1 MADYKLKLDIDAA
14 LLEKKLEAAAKKVFG
29 RLGGTGGSSGGTGGS
44 NTNDE
49 FKKVLKINK
58 EITKSQNNT
67 LKTRRKYEHD
77 LKMEYVREKAAL
89 RAHNIMLEKAG
100 VQSQRTFRM
109 IGQLLGGSMGGT
121 AGQTIDMATTWFK
134 GKQKQ
139 RKASKDTQDAYDIM
153 PAKQQRK
160 WRKAHGGEAP
170 GTEDDSFNQF
180 ADFMGSAKEK
190 LGEATG
196 KVGKRFG
203 KTKAGKILGKNK
215 QKFAKT
221 KGGKAAG
228 KAGGVMAGMGKKIP
242 QAVKLAGIGAALAGG
257 AGLAKMVIDS
267 SPMLKAMLKLL
278 NVGVMLILR
287 PIGDFIGFML
297 RPLLLHFVRKVAIPA
312 YRSGSKLAKELGPK
326 MGKALLLLFT
336 DLPGFFDLAIVN
348 PIRASIDK
356 TWINIVKSLK
366 DLGNIFNLMD
376 GDDAQNFADNQA
388 WADEQ
393 FSKIDEK
400 YPGLFSE
407 GAIDKKLDDLK
418 EKGNELIGPVQPD
431 AIDENG
437 DLEEKGNELI
447 GPVQPELTDDSKN
460 TTTAVNELKEKMDA
474 LPDKIGTV
482 IDSGSIPRSLDEYLA
497 YLKMKESKEQQLAAN
512 IGQDAIMKVAKK
524 GIGIKTG
531 VDIITGS
538 MIEKAGKDK
547 ELEAIEFRNEKKKM
561 DKQGKIN
568 KTLLSDTAR
577 KILAAAEEYK
587 NGRSKGA
594 QAQAGGVYG
603 NGNYNPMSTCQM
615 GGMVGTGVFE
625 CVCGEKIE
633 TEEYQ
638 NFAATNREEMEIYSA
653 AIAEAAISGETV
665 LSEYNKMMTAAY
677 LTNNAMN
684 TTEDKFKAI
693 EEKSIEASDSSIL
706 TADQYQNMLIQATKS
721 NAYAV
726 HTSSQFNNILTHAN
740 NANSRMSCFETAT
753 TGIVDTFEG
762 ADQWIQS
769 SLSQIAGYRTPS
781 GKQLPSARIAQTT
794 LSQFGDGLVH
804 KPDNSDRS
812 ARYQISFGDGSSR
825 TQGLDQR
832 SYNALNEMRSK
843 GKAYQGKQIL
853 SIIKMAKGG
862 IINEPIFGIGQNTG
876 KGYLMGEKGP
886 ETVTPGAGTSPV
898 GTSPIFNI
906 TINAS
911 GIGDIERQLKPA
923 ILKMLKESTS
933 RAGIV

>member
-44 NTNDE
+44 NTSNLKHE
-49 FKKVLKINK
+49 KFKTRINK
-58 EITKSQNNT
+58 MQGISYTNE

-100 VQSQRTFRM
+100 AQSQRTFRM
-109 IGQLLGGSMGGT
+109 IGQLLGGSMGG
-121 AGQTIDMATTWFK
+121 AGGETIDRATTWFK
-134 GKQKQ
+134 EKKKQ
-139 RKASKDTQDAYDIM
+139 RKASKATRGAYDIM
-153 PAKQQRK
+153 PEKQQRK
-160 WRKAHGGEAP
+160 WRKEHGGEAP

-190 LGEATG
+190 FGKATG

-366 DLGNIFNLMD
+366 DLGNIFNLTD

-393 FSKIDEK
+393 YSKIDEK

-418 EKGNELIGPVQPD
+418 EKGNELIGPVQP
-431 AIDENG
+431 
-437 DLEEKGNELI
+437 
-447 GPVQPELTDDSKN
+447 VLTDDSKN
-460 TTTAVNELKEKMDA
+460 TTTAVNELKEKMDV

-497 YLKMKESKEQQLAAN
+497 YLKLKELKEQQKISN
-512 IGQDAIMKVAKK
+512 TEQDAIMKVAKK

-538 MIEKAGKDK
+538 MIEDVGKAK
-547 ELEAIEFRNEKKKM
+547 EREAIELRNEKKKM
-561 DKQGKIN
+561 DKQGKID
-568 KTLLSDTAR
+568 KTLLSGTAQ
-577 KILAAAEEYK
+577 KILAAANEYK
-587 NGRSKGA
+587 LGKSAGA

-603 NGNYNPMSTCQM
+603 SYNPMATEDM
-615 GGMVGTGVFE
+615 GGKSGTGEFE
-625 CVCGEKIE
+625 KYVVDGNTCMASREIMGC
-633 TEEYQ
+633 Q
-638 NFAATNREEMEIYSA
+638 NFAATTREEMEIYTA
-653 AIAEAAISGETV
+653 AIEEAAISGESV
-665 LSEYNKMMTAAY
+665 LAEYNKMRAAAY
-677 LTNNAMN
+677 LTNNAMSA
-684 TTEDKFKAI
+684 TEDQFKAI
-693 EEKSIEASDSSIL
+693 EEKTIEASDSSVL
-706 TADQYQNMLIQATKS
+706 TANQYQNMLIQASKS

-726 HTSSQFNNILTHAN
+726 HTSSQFDNILTHAN
-740 NANSRMSCFETAT
+740 NANNRMSCFEKANEE
-753 TGIVDTFEG
+753 IVGTFEG
-762 ADQWIQS
+762 ASVWIKS
-769 SLSQIAGYRTPS
+769 KLNQIANYKTP
-781 GKQLPSARIAQTT
+781 GGGQLPSAKVAATVS
-794 LSQFGDGLVH
+794 SQFGEGLVRGGGF
-804 KPDNSDRS
+804 KPA
-812 ARYQISFGDGSSR
+812 ARYQISFGDGSSK

-832 SYNALNEMRSK
+832 SYNALNDMRSK

-886 ETVTPGAGTSPV
+886 ETVTPGAGTSP
-898 GTSPIFNI
+898 GTSPTFNI

-911 GIGDIERQLKPA
+911 GIGDIERELKPA
-923 ILKMLKESTS
+923 ILRMLKESTS